1 VKRRPI
7 AMFAAVALIALAGAG
22 CGSESATSPVA
33 APGAADLAN
42 GQKLFT
48 TTCGGCHTLAAAG
61 TKGTIGPNLDD
72 AYRGPASQ
80 DWERSSFEAI
90 VREQIEMGSPDA
102 AVPMPAGL
110 LDGQDA
116 VDVAAYVAAVAANPK
131 AVAGGTSSSP

>member
-7 AMFAAVALIALAGAG
+7 ANFAAVALVALAGAG

-33 APGAADLAN
+33 KPGEANLSN

-72 AYRGPASQ
+72 AYAGPASQ
-80 DWERSSFEAI
+80 DWDRSSFEAI

-131 AVAGGTSSSP
+131 AVAGGASSP